1 MHVYA
6 RDGLFLRQTVLL
18 YSCDRDVC
26 VCGNDS
32 DDVDEHVL
40 RLLYSLRFLGSDAHQ
55 VEIIDA

>member
-1 MHVYA
+1 M
-6 RDGLFLRQTVLL
+6 GFSWGKL
-18 YSCDRDVC
+18 YCFIRAIVMY